1 MQFVVCMIV
10 CRLEKA
16 LAALGHHLNP
26 SVCKPSHH
34 LTTGIYQH
42 HPLVNFHLRVSILPG
57 RCEIRKIFRVGGRIF
72 AAAVCLAARF
82 SHPPRGKLQIF
93 ATRRLCRYQDYLCQ
107 RVSGEIFEFGELV
120 CLVLVAH
127 KLKFF

>member
-42 HPLVNFHLRVSILPG
+42 HPLVNFHLRVSIL
-57 RCEIRKIFRVGGRIF
+57 
-72 AAAVCLAARF
+72 AR
-82 SHPPRGKLQIF
+82 Q
-93 ATRRLCRYQDYLCQ
+93 
-107 RVSGEIFEFGELV
+107 V
-120 CLVLVAH
+120 
-127 KLKFF
+127 

>member
-34 LTTGIYQH
+34 LTTGVYQH

-57 RCEIRKIFRVGGRIF
+57 RCEIGRRFSELEVGFSRPLSAWRPDFRTLRAASSRFSRPVACVDIKIIF
-72 AAAVCLAARF
+72 A
-82 SHPPRGKLQIF
+82 
-93 ATRRLCRYQDYLCQ
+93 
-107 RVSGEIFEFGELV
+107 SGFE
-120 CLVLVAH
+120 A
-127 KLKFF
+127 KFLNSANV

>member
-72 AAAVCLAARF
+72 AAAVSAWRPDFRTLRAASSRF
-82 SHPPRGKLQIF
+82 SRPVACVDIKIIF
-93 ATRRLCRYQDYLCQ
+93 A
-107 RVSGEIFEFGELV
+107 SGFEAKFLNSANLYTLPLV
-120 CLVLVAH
+120 
-127 KLKFF
+127 